1 MPLHYLVSHT
11 CRLVIWHCS
20 EPISPLS
27 TLSLLGSSE
36 VLWGKER
43 RICHEDKTLSPR
55 IHVPSQQA
63 VIDVS
68 QARAC
73 TFRRAYALFR
83 ALLGIYV
90 WENPLLY

>member
-1 MPLHYLVSHT
+1 MLLHDLESQT
-11 CRLVIWHCS
+11 RCLIIWHCS
-20 EPISPLS
+20 EPISSLS
-27 TLSLLGSSE
+27 TLSPLGSSE
-36 VLWGKER
+36 VLWGWKRE
-43 RICHEDKTLSPR
+43 ICHEDKTLSPR
-55 IHVPSQQA
+55 IYVPSQQA